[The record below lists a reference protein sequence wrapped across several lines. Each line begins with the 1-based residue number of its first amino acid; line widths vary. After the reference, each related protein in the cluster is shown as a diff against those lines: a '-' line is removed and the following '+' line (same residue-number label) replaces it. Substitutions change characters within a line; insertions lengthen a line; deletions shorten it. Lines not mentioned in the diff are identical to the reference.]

1 MKGALDRLHQRQR
14 RVVHRAYGNAMSLYE
29 ATLQGLVDAT
39 GDGRSYRQD
48 EQPVV
53 TRLKPGEV
61 YAVRCEDRPDYYR
74 TVLIK
79 RVELTGGFQVL
90 VSNPVYGNTPD
101 GIQEVP
107 QEQVFKQMR
116 ELNAGTSMASLNAFP
131 FNPGEGKF

>member
-1 MKGALDRLHQRQR
+1 
-14 RVVHRAYGNAMSLYE
+14 MSLYE
-29 ATLQGLVDAT
+29 PNAQGLVDARA

-48 EQPVV
+48 DQPVV

-61 YAVRCEDRPDYYR
+61 YAVRCRDRPDYFR
-74 TVLIK
+74 IVLIK
-79 RVELTGGFQVL
+79 RVELTGGFQVM

-101 GIQEVP
+101 GVQEDP

-131 FNPGEGKF
+131 STLVRASSDAGSEGIQGGCRSRRTEPCP